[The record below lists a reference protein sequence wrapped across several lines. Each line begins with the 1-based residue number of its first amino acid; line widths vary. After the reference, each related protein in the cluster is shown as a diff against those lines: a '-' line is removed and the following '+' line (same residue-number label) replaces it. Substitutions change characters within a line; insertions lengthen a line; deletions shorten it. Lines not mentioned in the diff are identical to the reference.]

1 MGEIDNAN
9 AFFVEHFSEAIEKGY
24 IHAYYQPIYRSMT
37 GRLACAESLARWI
50 DLEKGTIPP
59 AEFIPAL
66 EQGGLIFDLDMEIL
80 RQTCAFYADLRD
92 RGTLVNSFSVNLSR
106 LDFVHP
112 ELFDKVVKTLAEYD
126 VPHEAIKLEVTE
138 SLMLED
144 ADTFSDVLKKLNE
157 AGFSMWMDDFGSG
170 YSSLNVLKNY
180 HFDLMKFDMLFL
192 RDFSLKGRQ
201 LLSSLINMA
210 KSLGIHTL
218 MEGVEEAE
226 HQQYLHSAG
235 CEFQQGYYFA
245 KPVSKDEFKAL
256 LDKEISSLESSADK
270 KYWDRIGKL
279 NLLSARPL
287 QEFAG
292 MEQNPDEADIK
303 NVGSG
308 IPIAL
313 LECTS
318 DKVAYVYGSDS
329 YLRRL
334 KDLGYESAEAW
345 ENDFNNRQSYQY
357 LMLKK
362 LVSDAI
368 GKGTIQRVEYIN
380 NDVYYRLSARC
391 LAKEKDRAMLA
402 FYLTTFDSEKEVETA
417 KEMLSYGNA
426 LFSTYEVVVLLY
438 PESGIA
444 NRVYSASNL
453 PTYDREDTLKESLQR
468 FCKAEVLEQDQE
480 RYMKFLDFDTVF
492 QRVDESEKGYVQGIF
507 RMSWG
512 GTTNNW
518 HSVRLTRVPTSA
530 EKAYLLTIQK
540 MADQAL
546 DAIDLIIKEHPEL
559 VK

>member
-50 DLEKGTIPP
+50 DPEKGTIPP

-92 RGTLVNSFSVNLSR
+92 RGTLVHSFSVNLSR
-106 LDFVHP
+106 QDFLNENLADRVI
-112 ELFDKVVKTLAEYD
+112 ETLARYD
-126 VPHEAIKLEVTE
+126 VPHDAIKLEVTE

-144 ADTFSDVLKKLNE
+144 AEAFSGVLKTLNE

-329 YLRRL
+329 YLLRL
-334 KDLGYESAEAW
+334 NDLGYESAEAW
-345 ENDFNNRQSYQY
+345 ENDFNNHQSDQY

-426 LFSTYEVVVLLY
+426 LFSTYEVVVLFY

-492 QRVDESEKGYVQGIF
+492 RRVDESEKGYVQGIF

-512 GTTNNW
+512 GTMNNW
-518 HSVRLTRVPTSA
+518 HSVRLTRVPTTA

-546 DAIDLIIKEHPEL
+546 AAIDLIIKEHPEL